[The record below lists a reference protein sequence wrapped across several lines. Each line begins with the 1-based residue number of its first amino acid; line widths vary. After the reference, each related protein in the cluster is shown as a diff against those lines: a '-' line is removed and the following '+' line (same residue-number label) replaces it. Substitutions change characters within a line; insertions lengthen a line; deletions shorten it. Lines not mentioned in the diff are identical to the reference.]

1 MNDFKKKYYIS
12 NYKITKKNENGKRN
26 ENENGNEMRRHV
38 PLPVGITCGG
48 HRLGEG
54 WGYLM

>member
-26 ENENGNEMRRHV
+26 ENEMRRHV
-38 PLPVGITCGG
+38 HGSFIVESTGKCKFSKNA
-48 HRLGEG
+48 
-54 WGYLM
+54 